1 MLDRANERAIAAE
14 QGKWI
19 ARLRDA
25 ARLFDQRLTGL
36 ERRMSTLEEHLS
48 DIANSNRKLDV
59 RLTSGTDKLSVL
71 SSKIEVL
78 AGYVSADRN
87 IRNKSR
93 ATTGKNFE

>member
-1 MLDRANERAIAAE
+1 LAE

-25 ARLFDQRLTGL
+25 TRLFDQRLAGL
-36 ERRMSTLEEHLS
+36 EHRMSILEEHLS

-59 RLTSGTDKLSVL
+59 RLASVSDKLSVV

-78 AGYVSADRN
+78 ADHIPTSQKTRRQPRVPAEENS
-87 IRNKSR
+87 K
-93 ATTGKNFE
+93 

>member
-1 MLDRANERAIAAE
+1 LAE
-14 QGKWI
+14 QGKWV

-36 ERRMSTLEEHLS
+36 EHRMSTLEEHLS

-59 RLTSGTDKLSVL
+59 RLTSVTDKLSVL

-78 AGYVSADRN
+78 AGNVSVAQK
-87 IRNKSR
+87 I
-93 ATTGKNFE
+93 GKHPRVSTEKNSK

>member
-1 MLDRANERAIAAE
+1 MAE
-14 QGKWI
+14 QGKWV

-48 DIANSNRKLDV
+48 DIANSNRRLDV
-59 RLTSGTDKLSVL
+59 RLTSATDKLSVL

-78 AGYVSADRN
+78 AGHVSAAQK
-87 IRNKSR
+87 IRRQFRVS
-93 ATTGKNFE
+93 TGKNSK